1 MPPVVTG
8 MRTDDA
14 ADEAVLRVLVA
25 DGSAFQRRL
34 TTEMLR
40 AGCRAQ
46 IDYAENI
53 EQCLMALSYC
63 QPDMLIADWDID
75 EGSGLTLVKRIRA
88 GEAGAAFRK
97 LAIIMVAT
105 RNSANDIQRARNVG
119 IDEFVLR
126 PFSTQTMLKRIAEVR
141 AKRRDFV
148 ESTRYIG
155 PCRRRRATGDAYDG
169 PRRRL
174 FDSNDKNAD
183 APDVQIRKGL
193 ARMYCER
200 IGVLLRELIPG
211 DALAIRDLCLTCGQL
226 SALAGDMKDRLLMS
240 ACSSLFN
247 YIKGVG
253 AEAPLNAGVV
263 QAHLDSIVQLAE
275 LPNHQVEIR
284 QTVTQQLTVM
294 VTKKLRQAA
303 A

>member
-1 MPPVVTG
+1 

-14 ADEAVLRVLVA
+14 AEQAVLRILVA
-25 DGSAFQRRL
+25 DESAFQRRL
-34 TTEMLR
+34 TTETLR
-40 AGCRAQ
+40 AAGRVHV
-46 IDYAENI
+46 DYAENA

-63 QPDMLIADWDID
+63 QPDILITDWDLD
-75 EGSGLTLVKRIRA
+75 DGGGLTLVKRIRA
-88 GEAGAAFRK
+88 GDGGQAFRK

-105 RNSANDIQRARNVG
+105 GNSATDIQRARNLGV
-119 IDEFVLR
+119 DEFVIR
-126 PFSTQTMLKRIAEVR
+126 PFSTQTMLKRVAEVR
-141 AKRRDFV
+141 ARRRDFV
-148 ESTRYIG
+148 ESTRYVG
-155 PCRRRRATGDAYDG
+155 PCRRRRETANVYDG

-174 FDSNDKNAD
+174 FDSSDKNAD

-193 ARMYCER
+193 TRMYCER
-200 IGVLLRELIPG
+200 IGVLLRSLQPG
-211 DALAIRDLCLTCGQL
+211 DAVAVRDLCLTCGQL

-240 ACSSLFN
+240 ATSSLFN

-253 AEAPLNAGVV
+253 AEAPLNLGVV

-294 VTKKLRQAA
+294 VTKKLRQAGQA